1 MASASLTGDGISL
14 IGPLMPEA
22 RTGKTASSSSE
33 VEANWNHIADELA
46 RIRELKADW
55 DGQGASAPA
64 AENVEAAGK
73 WVREMRYYP
82 QAIPPSQVVPGVS
95 GEVLFI
101 WQKEAFFLEA
111 EISKP
116 TQVEWMLAIPGQQNK
131 HWVTNGSVCYFVGSL
146 R

>member
-14 IGPLMPEA
+14 IGPLTPEA
-22 RTGKTASSSSE
+22 RTGKTAGSSSE

-46 RIRELKADW
+46 RIRGFMEDW

-73 WVREMRYYP
+73 WVREMRSYP
-82 QAIPPSQVVPGVS
+82 QAIPPSQVVPGVT
-95 GEVLFI
+95 GEVLLV
-101 WQKEAFFLEA
+101 WQKEDFFLEA
-111 EISKP
+111 EVSK
-116 TQVEWMLAIPGQQNK
+116 QDQIEWTLAIPGQPNK
-131 HWVTNGSVCYFVGSL
+131 HWATNGSVCYFVGSL